1 MIVATTRS
9 PLAPPI
15 EAVGR
20 PKRPDW
26 PMLLLLVVDAVL
38 LATVELFYL
47 PLRLDGV
54 VLPQVG
60 DAPFPLSVLV
70 AVVTTPL
77 LVLAG
82 ERVGSRRLGMVPLLV
97 WLVTL
102 LVLGVQGPGG
112 DTVLLVDWR
121 ALLLLAGGAL
131 PAAVVLGGSL
141 ARTAASGAGGP
152 VTART

>member
-1 MIVATTRS
+1 MTAAVPVASAASWSRG
-9 PLAPPI
+9 L
-15 EAVGR
+15 
-20 PKRPDW
+20 
-26 PMLLLLVVDAVL
+26 PMVLLLSVDAVL
-38 LATVELFYL
+38 LATTELFFL

-54 VLPQVG
+54 ILPRLG
-60 DAPFPLSVLV
+60 DVPFPVSALV

-77 LVLAG
+77 LVTTAERLA
-82 ERVGSRRLGMVPLLV
+82 SRRLAMVPLLV

-131 PAAVVLGGSL
+131 PAAVALGGSL
-141 ARTAASGAGGP
+141 ARAGERPAPPHGK
-152 VTART
+152 R